1 MKFKLLSTAI
11 ILSFILFSVSC
22 SNKSGDQSTSTTDSV
37 VSETTD
43 VTSALSVKKY
53 EIKSGIVTYV
63 TEVMGMKNSQTL
75 YFDDYG
81 ATELQQTVTSIEM
94 MGIKSR
100 TVSVSLT
107 KDGFK
112 YDYELENMT
121 NNENKLVKEI
131 KKSAA
136 NYVPSADM
144 GKMAATMTDEMKK
157 KYEYKEEGSETIAG
171 KSGMK
176 FSMKVG
182 ASKITGVIYK
192 KVMLKTEMEMM
203 TMKAEKFEENVTIP
217 AGTFELPKDYK
228 IVEQQ

>member
-1 MKFKLLSTAI
+1 MKFKLLSSVI
-11 ILSFILFSVSC
+11 IVSFIMFFVSC
-22 SNKSGDQSTSTTDSV
+22 TNKSGDQSTSAADSV
-37 VSETTD
+37 VSESTNIS
-43 VTSALSVKKY
+43 SAPAVKKY
-53 EIKSGIVTYV
+53 DIKSGIVTYV

-131 KKSAA
+131 KKSIV

-171 KSGMK
+171 KSGTK

-182 ASKITGVIYK
+182 SSKITGVIYK

-203 TMKAEKFEENVTIP
+203 TMKAEKFEENATIP
-217 AGTFELPKDYK
+217 SGTFELPKDYK
-228 IVEQQ
+228 IVEQ